1 MKKLFLAATLAFAGF
16 SAVQANEVAS
26 NNTNI
31 VAVQDSVSK
40 TAIKL
45 EELPAPVQ
53 EALKADPYKTWT
65 PTGAFLVK
73 DAKAQKEWYQV
84 DVKKE
89 QETGSVKFDKDG
101 KPVE

>member
-31 VAVQDSVSK
+31 IAVQDSVSK

-53 EALKADPYKTWT
+53 TSLKNEAYKDWAA
-65 PTGAFLVK
+65 TGAFLVK

-84 DVKKE
+84 DVKKGE
-89 QETGSVKFDKDG
+89 EVGNLKFDKDG
-101 KPVE
+101 KPVQ